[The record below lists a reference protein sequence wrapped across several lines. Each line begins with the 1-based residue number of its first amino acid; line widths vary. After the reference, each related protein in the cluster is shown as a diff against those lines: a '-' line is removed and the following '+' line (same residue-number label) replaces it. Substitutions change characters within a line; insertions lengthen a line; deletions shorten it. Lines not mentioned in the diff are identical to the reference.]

1 MGLTV
6 GFEFEFRGS
15 EKDAREKLFYIRDKV
30 KKLPVE
36 DVGLLVTLDWKHG
49 TKDVNE
55 QIGWMKIQYT
65 RSVRKSDGCWMS
77 TRPEV
82 GYGFVI
88 NVGAGCEPM
97 NIALTRL
104 KRESIFKGKAFCKDQ
119 YAKDFIKCHLL
130 IISILDICKDEGI
143 LKSVE
148 DEGGYWDSRD
158 LSVLAENINASTMVL
173 EQFSKMLKQMAPPG
187 VEIVSAVDKSKNYV
201 CIDKREEKGGV
212 DE

>member
-1 MGLTV
+1 
-6 GFEFEFRGS
+6 
-15 EKDAREKLFYIRDKV
+15 
-30 KKLPVE
+30 
-36 DVGLLVTLDWKHG
+36 
-49 TKDVNE
+49 
-55 QIGWMKIQYT
+55 
-65 RSVRKSDGCWMS
+65 MS

-104 KRESIFKGKAFCKDQ
+104 KGESIFKGKAFCKDQ